1 LVQIGERRDDVV
13 AITAAMCEP
22 TGLGAFSRRF
32 PQRFFDVGIAEQHA
46 LTSAAGLAS
55 GGLHPVVA
63 VYATFLNRAFD
74 QLLLDVAL
82 HELPVTVVL
91 DRAGLTGEDGPSH
104 NGVWDLAVL
113 GVVPGI
119 RIAAPRDEPTL
130 RLELNEAVEHGAG
143 PTVVRFPKTPLPEPI
158 PALRRVGGVDVLD
171 EPHTA
176 AVDVLVISVG
186 SMAHD
191 VLGASAAA
199 RRAGFT
205 VRVVDPRW
213 VTPVDPALVDLAR
226 AAALV
231 VTVEDGSVVGGVG
244 SRIAQTLTEHSVPAV
259 VRQIGVPSEFPVH
272 GKVPDVQSWAGLTNQ
287 DIGRRIVEWSVVV
300 SSTEDPEPTVPV
312 SQRAVD
318 IDDE

>member
-1 LVQIGERRDDVV
+1 
-13 AITAAMCEP
+13 MCDP
-22 TGLGAFSRRF
+22 TGLGAFNRRF
-32 PQRFFDVGIAEQHA
+32 PQRCFDVGIAEQHA

-82 HELPVTVVL
+82 HRLPVTIVL
-91 DRAGLTGEDGPSH
+91 DRAGITGEDGPSH

-119 RIAAPRDEPTL
+119 RIAAPRDEQTL
-130 RLELNEAVEHGAG
+130 RLELNEAVEHSAG

-158 PALRRVGGVDVLD
+158 PALRRVGQIDVLA
-171 EPHTA
+171 EPSA
-176 AVDVLVISVG
+176 DAKVDVLVVSVG
-186 SMAHD
+186 AVAHD
-191 VLGASAAA
+191 VLQACASV
-199 RRAGFT
+199 RQAGYS

-213 VTPVDPALVDLAR
+213 VTPVDTELIALAR
-226 AAALV
+226 EAALI
-231 VTVEDGSVVGGVG
+231 VTVEDGSMIGGVG
-244 SRIAQTLTEHSVPAV
+244 SRIAQTLSEHNVPAV
-259 VRQIGVPSEFPVH
+259 VRQIGVPSEFPEH
-272 GKVPDVQSWAGLTNQ
+272 GKVSDVQSWAGLTNQ
-287 DIGRRIVEWSVVV
+287 AIGRRIVEWSVVV
-300 SSTEDPEPTVPV
+300 SSTSDPEQAVPV